1 MHQDDTHTPS
11 TIVIV
16 EDEPHTLNR
25 LAGIVSAHPDLKL
38 IGTSTRF
45 AEGLELLTKLVPDVL
60 LTDLG
65 LPDGSG
71 MDLIRVISHQQLKTL
86 AMVITIF
93 GDENHVIEAMKAGAC
108 GYLLKDS
115 DPEDITYSI
124 SQMVKGGAPMS
135 PGIAGYLLKYFRDV
149 QVPKDL
155 ASVKAQLTEKERNV
169 LQLLSKGYTS
179 KEIAEINHLSY
190 YTVTTHIKNI
200 YQKLSINNRAEAVME
215 AIKLG
220 LVRNDTD

>member
-1 MHQDDTHTPS
+1 MNMDDAPTPS

-25 LAGIVSAHPDLKL
+25 LAGIISTHSDLKL
-38 IGTSTRF
+38 IGTSTCF
-45 AEGLELLTKLVPDVL
+45 AEGLELLMKHEPDIL

-71 MDLIRVISHQQLKTL
+71 TDLIWAITHRQLKTL
-86 AMVITIF
+86 AMVITVF
-93 GDENHVIEAMKAGAC
+93 GDETHVIGAMKAGAS

-124 SQMVKGGAPMS
+124 SQMIKGGAPMS
-135 PGIAGYLLKYFRDV
+135 PGIAGYLLKYFRDI
-149 QVPKDL
+149 QTPKNTE
-155 ASVKAQLTEKERNV
+155 SVKTQLTERERNI

-220 LVRNDTD
+220 LVRKDTE